1 DPPAWPVSLE
11 QLDDAA
17 LQTFRSKLRMQVWIL
32 SQILPANADT
42 AARLPAIRHV
52 LAQVGVL
59 GNGSLSDENN
69 LLSACQTPL
78 DYRAFLCQPEAT
90 ACTAAASASAG
101 VASNV
106 GASDGLVLPGPTE
119 WQAVPA

>member
-52 LAQVGVL
+52 LAHALL
-59 GNGSLSDENN
+59 GH
-69 LLSACQTPL
+69 P
-78 DYRAFLCQPEAT
+78 DYLAGF
-90 ACTAAASASAG
+90 AARSHPA
-101 VASNV
+101 
-106 GASDGLVLPGPTE
+106 PG
-119 WQAVPA
+119 